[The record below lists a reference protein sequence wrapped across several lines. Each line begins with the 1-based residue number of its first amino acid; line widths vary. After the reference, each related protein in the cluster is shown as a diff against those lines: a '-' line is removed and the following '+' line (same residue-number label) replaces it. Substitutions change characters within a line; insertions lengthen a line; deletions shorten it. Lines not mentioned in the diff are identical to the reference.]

1 MTDKNMEQTSD
12 FIFPSVGETSGQF
25 SEMTEM
31 ASSGFNVLVRVK
43 RSGQWWVLKA
53 LKPEV
58 RHVSEYRY
66 LLRKEYDILSRLQHP
81 NVVKVD
87 ALEEVEPYGL
97 CIVMEWIDGDTL
109 EEWLTHP
116 HRKSERR
123 QMARQLIDALEFVH
137 SQQVV
142 HRDLKLSNVMIA
154 HNGGT
159 LKLIDFGFSDTDS
172 YAVLK
177 GPAGTSGYV
186 APEQMNGMTPDVR
199 NDIYSLGIILQKMKL
214 GLSYRLVARRCLRP
228 LAQRFANIADL
239 RQHLRSLHRR
249 LVAANICMLLLVVG
263 CAGVAIYNKVYR
275 PATIY
280 DVVADFKV
288 GNLEYTSW
296 GGGMVSVKAANQ
308 QDSCIEIPAS
318 VKYQGMTYKI
328 DEIEEKAFAHQPQLR
343 CLVFPD
349 TKFHVMKQILQGSPQ
364 VRSIC
369 FRCSVPPVLGNDI
382 WPVKM
387 GQVFDAAAFDGIVL
401 YVPQGSLAAYRQS
414 PWGRFKQIQE
424 YDD

>member
-1 MTDKNMEQTSD
+1 MEQTSD
-12 FIFPSVGETSGQF
+12 FIFSPEGEVSGQF

-31 ASSGFNVLVRVK
+31 ASSGFNVLVRAK
-43 RSGQWWVLKA
+43 KSGQWWVLKA
-53 LKPEV
+53 LKSDIRQVP
-58 RHVSEYRY
+58 EYRY
-66 LLRKEYDILSRLQHP
+66 LLQKEYDILSRLQHP

-87 ALEEVEPYGL
+87 ALEEVEGYGM

-109 EEWLTHP
+109 EEWLAHP
-116 HRKSERR
+116 HKKSERK
-123 QMARQLIDALEFVH
+123 QIAHQLIDALEFVH

-142 HRDLKLSNVMIA
+142 HRDLKLSNVMVT

-159 LKLIDFGFSDTDS
+159 VKLIDFGFSDTDN

-186 APEQMNGMTPDVR
+186 SPEQMNGMTPDVR
-199 NDIYSLGIILQKMKL
+199 NDIYSLGIILQKMGL
-214 GLSYRLVARRCLRP
+214 GLSYRLVAKRCLRP
-228 LAQRFANIADL
+228 LSHRFANVTDL
-239 RQHLRSLHRR
+239 RQHLHTLHRR
-249 LVAANICMLLLVVG
+249 LVAASVFLLLLVVG
-263 CAGVAIYNKVYR
+263 CACVAIYNKVYS

-318 VKYQGMTYKI
+318 VKYQGMTYKV
-328 DEIEEKAFAHQPQLR
+328 DEVEEKAFAHQPRLR
-343 CLVFPD
+343 CLVLPN
-349 TKFHVMKQILQGSPQ
+349 TEFHVMKQIFLGSPQ

-369 FRCSVPPVLGNDI
+369 FRCSKPPVLGNDI
-382 WPVKM
+382 WSVKM
-387 GQVFDAAAFDGIVL
+387 SQVFDAVAFDSIVL

-414 PWGRFKQIQE
+414 PWGRFKQIHE